1 MTAVAAALLA
11 FAALAAPL
19 PAQEAGGGSQPV
31 AARVIPRGRVLTAE
45 DLAERPVVAG
55 ERAPARRPGIGWVAR
70 RLIGAGEP
78 LREPGVSPPTALL
91 AGDTVRALREA
102 GGVRVAL
109 RATALQDAAIGQR
122 VAVRVDVRRR
132 YEGTLVE
139 PRLVLLP

>member
-11 FAALAAPL
+11 LAALSAPL
-19 PAQEAGGGSQPV
+19 PAQDAGATSQPV
-31 AARVIPRGRVLTAE
+31 AARIIPRGRVLTAD
-45 DLAERPVVAG
+45 DLAERPVASG
-55 ERAPARRPGIGWVAR
+55 ERPPARRPGVGWVAR

-78 LREPGVSPPTALL
+78 LREPAVAPPVALA
-91 AGDTVRALREA
+91 AGDTVRALRDA
-102 GGVRVAL
+102 GGVRIAL
-109 RATALQDAAIGQR
+109 RATALQDAALGQR